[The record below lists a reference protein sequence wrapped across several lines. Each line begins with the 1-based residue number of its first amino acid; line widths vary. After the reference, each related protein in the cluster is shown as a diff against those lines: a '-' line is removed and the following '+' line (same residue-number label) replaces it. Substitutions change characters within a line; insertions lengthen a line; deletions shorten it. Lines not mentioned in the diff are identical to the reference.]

1 MKQAKLES
9 VLSEVLRDFKKATK
23 KAAKG
28 TEKIAMSQLTLER
41 ILDSGAL
48 SHEETS
54 VLREFINYR
63 GHSVVL
69 NENTVRMVD
78 KELLEEGF
86 MDWIKEKGQA
96 VVNVFKKGWAA
107 VKNIWKN
114 FKEFVGKAVAKI
126 KEQFQKIWA
135 WVQEKAS
142 AAIGW
147 VKDIPKALAKI
158 GPKFSDEV
166 KTGIGTDIQNLKACT
181 GHLKSFV
188 MDMVSG
194 KSWASKVESGDAPD
208 NVMKEDIF
216 RDKEVIL
223 ALKEGIILEAG
234 DGTVHPEDL
243 IAKGGEAI
251 GGEKGKSVGKII
263 AKIAHYIIEIML
275 WIFNW
280 PMKVMQ
286 EIIKHKAGKIFEGVS
301 QASKAVGGPGPFVFA
316 ALTLVMAESA
326 EVLGHGMEAVKEG
339 VHNGIKFTSSLINTA
354 LTPIFGPAAQVLA
367 TIAHVVMVFGF
378 YYAIATIVLNV
389 GKLIITNVK
398 ASINATGGGDF
409 AKDKAMMK
417 ENKEFL
423 RMQKLAGLG

>member
-9 VLSEVLRDFKKATK
+9 VLSEVLGDFKKATK
-23 KAAKG
+23 KATKG

-54 VLREFINYR
+54 ILREFINYR
-63 GHSVVL
+63 GHSIVL

-86 MDWIKEKGQA
+86 MDWVKEKGQA

-114 FKEFVGKAVAKI
+114 FKEFVGKVIAKI

-135 WVQEKAS
+135 WIQEKAS
-142 AAIGW
+142 AVIGW
-147 VKDIPKALAKI
+147 VKNIPKALAKI
-158 GPKFSDEV
+158 GPKLSDEV
-166 KTGIGTDIQNLKACT
+166 KTGIGTDLQNLKACT
-181 GHLKSFV
+181 VHLKSYV
-188 MDMVSG
+188 MNMVSG
-194 KSWASKVESGDAPD
+194 KSWASKVQSGDAPD

-251 GGEKGKSVGKII
+251 GGEKGKSVGKVL
-263 AKIAHYIIEIML
+263 AKIAKYIIDIMM
-275 WIFNW
+275 WIFNL
-280 PMKVMQ
+280 PIKLIQ
-286 EIIKHKAGKIFEGVS
+286 TIIKKGPEYIFRGAS
-301 QASKAVGGPGPFVFA
+301 QASKVTGGPGPFVFA
-316 ALTLVMAESA
+316 ALTTIIAESA
-326 EVLGHGMEAVKEG
+326 EVLGHDIHAA
-339 VHNGIKFTSSLINTA
+339 HDLINQGLSWTSDLISSA
-354 LTPIFGPAAQVLA
+354 LTPIMGPAATGFAAV
-367 TIAHVVMVFGF
+367 AHVVMTFGY

-389 GKLIITNVK
+389 GKLIIQGVQASAK
-398 ASINATGGGDF
+398 ATTGF
-409 AKDKAMMK
+409 AKDKAMVK